1 MAVKLRLKRM
11 GRRNRSFYRISAMD
25 ARAPRDG
32 RTLEELGIY
41 DPINKET
48 GQQLKMNEE
57 RVRYWLS
64 QGAVP
69 SETVRSLLK
78 RQGIAVP

>member
-11 GRRNRSFYRISAMD
+11 GRRHRAFFRISAMD
-25 ARAPRDG
+25 SRSPRDG

-41 DPINKET
+41 DPINKDVNA
-48 GQQLKMNEE
+48 QLKMNEE

-69 SETVRSLLK
+69 SETVRSLLA
-78 RQGIAVP
+78 RQGIAVR